1 MASALDAIAAQAGK
15 SSQLCGKTRVILIDG
30 PAGSGKT
37 TFAHHLAQTLDGCP
51 VISMDDL
58 YNGWHNPLNDELYS
72 RINEQIFTSL
82 SEEVDIRYQKYDWHA
97 NQFNNW
103 IDLTNSDFLILEGVG
118 AMHPKN
124 LDKACLKIWLEANEK
139 LLLKRVLGRD
149 GEDLREQMLTW
160 QKMEREYFKKYK
172 VADKADF
179 ALQTN

>member
-1 MASALDAIAAQAGK
+1 MTSALDAIAADAGK
-15 SSQLCGKTRVILIDG
+15 STTLCGNTRVVLLDG

-37 TFAHHLAQTLDGCP
+37 TFAHHLAQTLNGCP

-58 YNGWHNPLNDELYS
+58 YNGWNNPLSDELYVRMS
-72 RINEQIFTSL
+72 EQIFSPL
-82 SEEVDIRYQKYDWHA
+82 KQGDSIRYQKYDWHESKL
-97 NQFNNW
+97 NNW
-103 IDLTNSDFLILEGVG
+103 VDIEVSEYLIIEGVG

-124 LDKACLKIWLEANEK
+124 LATSCLNIWLEANEK

-149 GEDLREQMLTW
+149 GEHIREQMLTW